1 MARIHPTA
9 LVDPAAQLADD
20 VEVGPWTQVGPEVN
34 IGAGT
39 RIDAHVVL
47 AGRTSIGRDNH
58 VFPFCSLGTAP
69 QDKKYAGEPTEL
81 VIGDGNTIR
90 EYCLF
95 NTGTVQGGG
104 VTRIGSGNWIMG
116 YAHIAHDCL
125 LGDHIIVANG
135 VQIAGHVVVGDYAII
150 GGTSAVHQFVRV
162 GAHTMSGGG
171 SILLQDLPPFIL
183 CNGNPARPHGIHIE
197 GLRRRGFDADTLSE
211 LRRAYKV
218 VYRDNVPLAQA
229 REAIEAQIAQ
239 APESSRA
246 SLREFADFLAVPG
259 RGLAR

>member
-1 MARIHPTA
+1 VARIHPSA
-9 LVDPAAQLADD
+9 IVEPGAQIAED
-20 VEVGPWTQVGPEVN
+20 VEIGPWCEVGADVR
-34 IGAGT
+34 IGPGT
-39 RIDAHVVL
+39 RVGSHVVL
-47 AGRTSIGRDNH
+47 AGRTSIGGGNRI
-58 VFPFCSLGTAP
+58 FPFCSLGTEP

-81 VIGDGNTIR
+81 VIGEGNTIR

-95 NTGTVQGGG
+95 NTGTAQGGG
-104 VTRIGSGNWIMG
+104 VTRIGSGNWIMA
-116 YAHIAHDCL
+116 YAHVAHDCL
-125 LGDHIIVANG
+125 LGDHVIVANG

-171 SILLQDLPPFIL
+171 SILLQDLPPFVL

-197 GLRRRGFDADTLSE
+197 GLRRRGFDDDTIGE
-211 LRRAYKV
+211 LRRAYKI

-229 REAIEAQIAQ
+229 REALAAQIGQ
-239 APESSRA
+239 APEASRA
-246 SLREFADFLAVPG
+246 ALRAFADFLAVPG